1 MAALFAIA
9 ILLFIIAQRDF
20 EHQFLITVFLIILIL
35 NLVYLHVS
43 GIIRLMILCFISLS
57 KLIFGF
63 ILSIAGICL

>member
-1 MAALFAIA
+1 MTALFAIA

-20 EHQFLITVFLIILIL
+20 EHQFLITAFLIILTL
-35 NLVYLHVS
+35 NLVYLDVS
-43 GIIRLMILCFISLS
+43 GLIRLMILCFINLS